1 MKRPRKRASSVA
13 VIDIGSN
20 SVRLVVYETMARSL
34 VTIFNEKALCG
45 LGREVQSTGLLS
57 AEDAVAKALTALR
70 RFRALCRIQQV
81 GRVFAIATA
90 ACRDARNGPDFIAK
104 AERICGAHIEI
115 LSGPRE
121 AKLSALGVVSGIHN
135 PDGVVGDLGG
145 GSLELIDVHGS
156 RVSSG
161 VTLPLG
167 SLALQ
172 DLSDKSLKRAE
183 RIVSTDLSNV
193 AQLKAAQGRTFYAV
207 GGTWRALARI
217 HIVQSGYPLRVM
229 HGYELPAAEALDFA
243 RRLRRLA
250 AANMLADIEVVADAR
265 RPLLTY
271 AALVLEYIIR
281 VGKPKTIVF
290 STFGVREGLLYE
302 IVDGHD
308 FTKPERSWLED
319 HFLRNIF
326 PLLTPLAIDPAHPFP
341 FIPSLGFTI
350 ALQLARVADGKP
362 MNALIRMPGKIDRFI
377 RMPASKDG
385 AVHLIPLEQATG
397 LFIGRLFPGYTVKGQ
412 GAFRIIRDSE
422 LEIEEEAED
431 LVRLFETALKRR
443 RRGSVI
449 RLEMEAKMPEE
460 LRAFVQQALSAAD
473 DEVFLV
479 DGVLAMNE
487 LSQLTRLDRPDLE
500 FVPYVPRHPERVRD
514 HGGDIFAAIRQKDLI
529 VHHPYESFDVVV
541 QFLQQAARDPD
552 VVAIKQTLY
561 RTSNNS
567 PIVRTLAEA
576 AEAGKSVTAL
586 IELKARFD
594 EEANIR
600 WARDL
605 ERAGV
610 QVVYGFL
617 ELKTHA
623 KLSMVVRREGG
634 NLTTYVHTGTGNY
647 HPVTAR
653 IYTDLSYFTSDP
665 IIGRDAAR
673 VFNYITGYA
682 EPSDIERMAV
692 SPLTLR
698 KRIIEHIKGET
709 NHARHGK
716 PGAIWMKM
724 NSLVDPDVIDALY
737 EASQAGVSIDLVV
750 RGICCLRPGIP
761 GFSENIRVKSI
772 IGRFLEH
779 GRIYCF
785 GMGQG
790 LPGAK
795 AAVYIS
801 SADMMPRNLDR
812 RVEVLCPLQNPTVHQ
827 QVLEQ
832 IMVANLKDT
841 EQSWQLLPD
850 GSSTRMKAAKGEEP
864 FNLHNYFMTNPS
876 LSGRGKSLKES
887 SPRRLTRR
895 NERQQSS

>member
-1 MKRPRKRASSVA
+1 MDSAQAVETKDKAPEAESLPAIASSPERFINRELSWLHFNRRVLEEAVNPSHPLLERVRFLSISANNLDEFFMVRVA
-13 VIDIGSN
+13 GIKAQVREGIAERAPDGLTPSEQLALINRTVSQLASDQQAIWADLRGSLAG
-20 SVRLVVYETMARSL
+20 VGIVLVDGKD
-34 VTIFNEKALCG
+34 VT
-45 LGREVQSTGLLS
+45 
-57 AEDAVAKALTALR
+57 
-70 RFRALCRIQQV
+70 
-81 GRVFAIATA
+81 
-90 ACRDARNGPDFIAK
+90 K
-104 AERICGAHIEI
+104 AERTWIEDYF
-115 LSGPRE
+115 L
-121 AKLSALGVVSGIHN
+121 N
-135 PDGVVGDLGG
+135 
-145 GSLELIDVHGS
+145 
-156 RVSSG
+156 
-161 VTLPLG
+161 
-167 SLALQ
+167 
-172 DLSDKSLKRAE
+172 
-183 RIVSTDLSNV
+183 NV
-193 AQLKAAQGRTFYAV
+193 
-207 GGTWRALARI
+207 
-217 HIVQSGYPLRVM
+217 
-229 HGYELPAAEALDFA
+229 
-243 RRLRRLA
+243 
-250 AANMLADIEVVADAR
+250 
-265 RPLLTY
+265 
-271 AALVLEYIIR
+271 
-281 VGKPKTIVF
+281 
-290 STFGVREGLLYE
+290 
-302 IVDGHD
+302 
-308 FTKPERSWLED
+308 
-319 HFLRNIF
+319 F

-350 ALQLARVADGKP
+350 ALQLTREADGKQ

-377 RMPASKDG
+377 RLPAEGK
-385 AVHLIPLEQATG
+385 VRLISLEQATG
-397 LFIGRLFPGYTVKGQ
+397 LFINRLFPGYNLQGQ

-449 RLEMEAKMPEE
+449 RLEIDAKMPEE
-460 LRAFVQQALSAAD
+460 LRSFVQHALSAAD

-500 FVPYVPRHPERVRD
+500 FTPYVPRHPERVRE
-514 HGGDIFAAIRQKDLI
+514 HGGDIFAAIRQKDLV

-634 NLTTYVHTGTGNY
+634 SLTTYVHTGTGNY

-665 IIGRDAAR
+665 TIGRDAAR
-673 VFNYITGYA
+673 VFNFITGYA
-682 EPSDIERMAV
+682 APSDLEKMAV

-698 KRIIEHIKGET
+698 KRIIEHIQGET
-709 NHARHGK
+709 AHARHGR
-716 PGAIWMKM
+716 PGAVWMKM
-724 NSLVDPDVIDALY
+724 NALVDPDIIDALY
-737 EASQAGVSIDLVV
+737 EASQAGVQVELVV

-761 GFSENIRVKSI
+761 GLSENIRVKSI

-790 LPGAK
+790 LPSAK

-832 IMVANLKDT
+832 IMVANLKDN

-864 FNLHNYFMTNPS
+864 FNVHNYFMTNPS

-895 NERQQSS
+895 NERHPS